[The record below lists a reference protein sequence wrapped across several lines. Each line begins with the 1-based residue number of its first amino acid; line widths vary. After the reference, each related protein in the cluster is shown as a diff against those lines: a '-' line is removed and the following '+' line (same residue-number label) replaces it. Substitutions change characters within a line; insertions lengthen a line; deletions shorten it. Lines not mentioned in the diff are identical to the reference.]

1 MPPASARRSFHG
13 PPLVALAVAQ
23 PAKAQP
29 AARPLEVVP
38 EPPRASALGRAILA
52 EARKEAPS
60 HGTRER
66 VLTGVLSALKCL
78 TGSP

>member
-13 PPLVALAVAQ
+13 PLVALAVAQ
-23 PAKAQP
+23 PVKAQP

-52 EARKEAPS
+52 EARQEAPS
-60 HGTRER
+60 QGTRER